1 MPDSAL
7 APNRNLRAM
16 APSPADQLLGDL
28 VAEVL
33 MNELTAFPELPDA
46 VSE

>member
-1 MPDSAL
+1 
-7 APNRNLRAM
+7 M

-28 VAEVL
+28 VAEAL
-33 MNELTAFPELPDA
+33 ISDLTAFPELPDA